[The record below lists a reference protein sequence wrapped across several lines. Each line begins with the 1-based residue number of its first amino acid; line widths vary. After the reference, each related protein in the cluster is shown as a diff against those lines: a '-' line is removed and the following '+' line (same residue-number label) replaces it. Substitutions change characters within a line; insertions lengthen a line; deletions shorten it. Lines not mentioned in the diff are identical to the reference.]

1 MDIAEAELSLWWEN
15 HLDEYIEDL
24 RGYVAIPSVAEP
36 GKDGYPFGK
45 PCYEML
51 VYMKSLM
58 AKYGLDASLIKD
70 VFAKGSIKGSS
81 SSGAIAVAC
90 HGDVV
95 PADGEW
101 ERSPFDLFLKE
112 GHLVGRG
119 STDNKGA
126 GIAVLYALRYL
137 KEKHY
142 ENLHDLVL
150 LVGSAEEIG
159 MYDVPIAF
167 PDGNGALLT
176 LVPESGFPVAYG
188 EKASLRFEIPIILY
202 STSILSISAGLGTGV
217 IDRAEAVL
225 SDASAIVPSDGISI
239 EGNKVIAY
247 GKGRHSATPEG
258 GECAF
263 HKLLEC
269 LSENGLLDKEPGLD
283 LIRRSFTDF
292 YGTGLG
298 ADAED
303 EESGRLTMV
312 ITEVSSSDRT
322 VCVRVNSRLPFSAK
336 PLDVFGIVQKTFSN
350 ARLLGS
356 TDGYKIELT
365 SDIMALNEIAD
376 SVYGSDRK
384 PYIMAGGT
392 YAREMQPAVAFGM
405 GSPLGNATPP
415 FPQGQGRAHQRNE
428 SVQIER
434 MRNGFIIYVRS
445 LVYLDKELN

>member
-1 MDIAEAELSLWWEN
+1 MIDNNELSLWWEN

-24 RGYVAIPSVAEP
+24 KGYVAIPSVAEP
-36 GKDGYPFGK
+36 DKDGYPFGR

-51 VYMKSLM
+51 LYIKALM
-58 AKYGLDASLIKD
+58 AKYGLESSLIKN
-70 VFAKGSIKGSS
+70 VFVKGSIKGSS
-81 SSGAIAVAC
+81 DKGAIAIAC

-101 ERSPFDLFLKE
+101 ERSPFELFLKE

-142 ENLHDLVL
+142 DNLHDFVL

-167 PDGNGALLT
+167 PNGNGALLT
-176 LVPESGFPVAYG
+176 LVPDSGFPVAYG
-188 EKASLRFEIPIILY
+188 EKASLRYEIPLVLY
-202 STSILSISAGLGTGV
+202 SDAIISISAGLGTGV

-225 SDASAIVPSDGISI
+225 SDASGLSGREDIIID
-239 EGNKVIAY
+239 GNKVIAI

-263 HKLLEC
+263 SKLLGY
-269 LSENGLLDKEPGLD
+269 LSDNGLLEAEPELAK
-283 LIRRSFTDF
+283 LHESFTDF

-298 ADAED
+298 VDVND

-312 ITEVSSSDRT
+312 ITEVSAEGR
-322 VCVRVNSRLPFSAK
+322 VLHVKVNSRLPFTAR
-336 PLDVFGIVQKTFSN
+336 PLEVFAGVKKTFDN
-350 ARLLGS
+350 AVLLGS
-356 TDGYKIELT
+356 TDGYKVELT
-365 SDIMALNEIAD
+365 PTIMALNEISN
-376 SVYGSDRK
+376 SVYGSDRA

-405 GSPLGNATPP
+405 GSPLGNVTPP

-434 MRNGFIIYVRS
+434 MKNGFMIYAKS